1 MFHVNYQKDF
11 RLTSVTVLMQHQI
24 MLKINIIFQVF
35 EVSRQTSLLVVF
47 NLNMIWGNSQEPV
60 DIWMILLHVRLLF
73 IYTRFI
79 KSKGKGGRGKK
90 SAEATLLYRQIKTV
104 SYLIGVTVPAMP
116 CIPNP
121 RGLKN
126 KCALVQQTVDSAV
139 VYGNTTCPS
148 NNVTEN
154 FSLLISNVCCSEAM
168 LLTCHR
174 NRNP

>member
-1 MFHVNYQKDF
+1 
-11 RLTSVTVLMQHQI
+11 
-24 MLKINIIFQVF
+24 
-35 EVSRQTSLLVVF
+35 
-47 NLNMIWGNSQEPV
+47 MIWGNSQEPV
-60 DIWMILLHVRLLF
+60 DIWMILLLVRLLF

-79 KSKGKGGRGKK
+79 KSKGGRGKR
-90 SAEATLLYRQIKTV
+90 SAEATLLYGQIKTV

-126 KCALVQQTVDSAV
+126 KRALVQQTVDSAV
-139 VYGNTTCPS
+139 VYGNITCQL